1 MGNVCRGFE
10 FPGGSEVKNLPEMV
24 GKISWSRKCQPT
36 PVFLPGESQGQRSL
50 AGYSPWGDRELDTTE
65 LPSTTQHNFKDC
77 EFSGSTVV
85 KNPPANAGVARE
97 VNLIPGLGRSPGG
110 ELQYSCLENSM
121 DRRDWWATIHAV
133 SKSQTRRNI
142 YKDCRTSRY
151 ESRNFFIVYDSL
163 T

>member
-65 LPSTTQHNFKDC
+65 LPSTTQHNPALVF
-77 EFSGSTVV
+77 FVSVSILFYMAQTL
-85 KNPPANAGVARE
+85 KNLPAIWETQV
-97 VNLIPGLGRSPGG
+97 
-110 ELQYSCLENSM
+110 
-121 DRRDWWATIHAV
+121 
-133 SKSQTRRNI
+133 
-142 YKDCRTSRY
+142 
-151 ESRNFFIVYDSL
+151 
-163 T
+163 